1 MPLKILFVVPYVP
14 DLIRVRPYNLIRHLA
29 ERGNQV
35 MVVAPWTNEEEHE
48 KLQQLRGPGVDV
60 AGVDLPTWRS
70 YWNCLLAVPTTT
82 PLQSVYCWH
91 PALMQTVT
99 TLLADHAEKSFDV
112 VHVEHLRGARYGL
125 KLLQELADSAVPVVW
140 DSVDSISYLFRQT
153 VDRNPQGLR
162 RILTQFELQRTE
174 WYEGYLVN
182 SFDHVLVTSK
192 TDKKALEEL
201 GHLAAPAAD
210 KVAVLNNGVDLA
222 YFMPEPGLQRE
233 PATLVVSGKLSYH
246 ANVSM
251 VLHLAQNVMPLVWAE
266 RPEVKLCVVGKNPP
280 REILALGENP
290 AVMVTG
296 TVPDIRPYLQQATV
310 AVAPITYG
318 AGIQNKVLEAMACG
332 TPVVAT
338 SKAVSALDI
347 LPGED
352 VLVADDVQQLARAVL
367 QLLSSRDLQKKIGD
381 AGRRYVEKHHSWKS
395 IAEKL
400 EAVYWEAVIKK
411 RGKYL

>member
-1 MPLKILFVVPYVP
+1 MAFLLELLACRAHDDPVA
-14 DLIRVRPYNLIRHLA
+14 VRLLLA
-29 ERGNQV
+29 
-35 MVVAPWTNEEEHE
+35 
-48 KLQQLRGPGVDV
+48 PGFDENCDDV
-60 AGVDLPTWRS
+60 ASRPCREELR
-70 YWNCLLAVPTTT
+70 C
-82 PLQSVYCWH
+82 
-91 PALMQTVT
+91 
-99 TLLADHAEKSFDV
+99 

-125 KLLQELADSAVPVVW
+125 RLLPELADSAVPVVW

-153 VDRNPQGLR
+153 VDRSPHGLR
-162 RILTQFELQRTE
+162 RVLTQLELQRTE

-246 ANVSM
+246 ANVNM
-251 VLHLAQNVMPLVWAE
+251 VLHLVQNVMPLIWAE
-266 RPEVKLCVVGKNPP
+266 RPEVRLCVVGKNPP

-290 AVMVTG
+290 AVVVTG

-347 LPGED
+347 LLGED
-352 VLVADDVQQLARAVL
+352 VLVADDAQQLARAVL

-381 AGRRYVEKHHSWKS
+381 AGRRYVENHHSWKA

-400 EAVYWEAVIKK
+400 EAIYWEAVIKK
-411 RGKYL
+411 RGKYLMRLFWHCDPTY